1 MWSRTGMMSFPSLW
15 HSTAALL
22 VYDLLC
28 KDSFDRVQSWVKEL
42 RKMAPNNIV
51 LAIAGNKSDMD
62 KMQHVNVGDTERF
75 VPCFS
80 MFLWWVQTYV
90 LTKLVWI
97 NCCIF
102 LEYHFCMSSSSVD
115 FMSPLPHGPGKCLA
129 NAPGLSIWLEDKHLE
144 VVYNQVM
151 KCDFMGVHD
160 DVQICREHRSNSFCD
175 FSKAQ
180 HWD

>member
-1 MWSRTGMMSFPSLW
+1 
-15 HSTAALL
+15 
-22 VYDLLC
+22 
-28 KDSFDRVQSWVKEL
+28 
-42 RKMAPNNIV
+42 
-51 LAIAGNKSDMD
+51 MD

-90 LTKLVWI
+90 LTELVWI

-102 LEYHFCMSSSSVD
+102 LVYNFSMLSSSVD
-115 FMSPLPHGPGKCLA
+115 FMSPLPHGPGNCLA

-144 VVYNQVM
+144 VVCNQIM
-151 KCDFMGVHD
+151 KCDSMGVHD

-175 FSKAQ
+175 FSKAEY
-180 HWD
+180 WD